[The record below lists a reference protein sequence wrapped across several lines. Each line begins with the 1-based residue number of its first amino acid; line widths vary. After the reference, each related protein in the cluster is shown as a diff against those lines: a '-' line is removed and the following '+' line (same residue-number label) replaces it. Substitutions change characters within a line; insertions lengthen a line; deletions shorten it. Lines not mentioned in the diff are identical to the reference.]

1 MPEDA
6 QARAVSLTRIG
17 DTALRSGEI
26 ETAVGLFEQA
36 MLTDGRNVSAAL
48 GLGDALLAAGR
59 DLDAS
64 KAFERALALQP
75 DLPAAGYG
83 YARAMI
89 AIQRPEV
96 AVEHLRR
103 LVAGNPSSL
112 EALNALGVAQDLLG
126 EHAAATQTYRQAL
139 TVMPASASVR
149 NNLALSLA
157 LQEQFADALD
167 ILRPLAEGPDA
178 TRRSRQNLALVY
190 GLQGDLAAAE
200 RISRVDLGGQD
211 LVNNLAYFA
220 AVRGLEPPVV
230 RAATLSPEQTFVG
243 DEPRLTRKSRSA
255 RRPVA
260 ADAASATPTQ
270 SGSTPRRHRRLLL
283 PKVPARWCRSSATPV
298 ARPLPRVPGS
308 SMSAA
313 FRPRPRRSI
322 GASCAHDMPALWPG
336 SGASP
341 APVGAPSRCW
351 SDPSRTSRPH
361 PTSAPNSA
369 PTAAPAGPCGSERLR
384 LGRLPALWPSAE
396 GNSRPESGGGQQ
408 LCSNP
413 IAPCSGHRQ
422 RVGVWVAP
430 SAQSI
435 DPALEAVETADPIPK
450 LVGGVSGPTL
460 GRMGANGGE
469 VTG

>member
-1 MPEDA
+1 MLVLESVMALPLRRGRTPALLLLLALALAGCGGVPEGPVLPEAASEPPVPEDA

-230 RAATLSPEQTFVG
+230 RAATLSPEQTYVG

-255 RRPVA
+255 RKAVA

-270 SGSTPRRHRRLLL
+270 SVTPPALPPPSPEGPRALVPVLGDAGGPAAAEGAWFVDVGSFPAPAATEHWRELRARHAGALAGIGRLAGAGGGTEPLL
-283 PKVPARWCRSSATPV
+283 VGPLADEQAASNLCAQLGTDGGPC
-298 ARPLPRVPGS
+298 RPL
-308 SMSAA
+308 
-313 FRPRPRRSI
+313 
-322 GASCAHDMPALWPG
+322 
-336 SGASP
+336 
-341 APVGAPSRCW
+341 
-351 SDPSRTSRPH
+351 
-361 PTSAPNSA
+361 
-369 PTAAPAGPCGSERLR
+369 RL
-384 LGRLPALWPSAE
+384 
-396 GNSRPESGGGQQ
+396 
-408 LCSNP
+408 
-413 IAPCSGHRQ
+413 
-422 RVGVWVAP
+422 
-430 SAQSI
+430 
-435 DPALEAVETADPIPK
+435 
-450 LVGGVSGPTL
+450 
-460 GRMGANGGE
+460 
-469 VTG
+469 